1 MANLELSKANK
12 IKVLNSFP
20 SSFVGKEG
28 DLIISKISGKGKYLC
43 AKVGGTWFAADKLNE
58 LNRLTTP
65 KMSDLTVNSLKAGRL
80 SILNK
85 PVGGEIDL
93 SAGDL
98 LLDVAGDITLDAD
111 GGDLYF
117 KDNGTTLMQLSAN
130 EIDIPSGNLT
140 LDVAGDIVLDADGGD
155 LYFKDNDIT
164 LMQFSANEIDI
175 PSGDLT
181 VDVAGDIK
189 LDAGGLDISFLAGG
203 TAYLEWNAS
212 GTLTMKSPADVDDVF
227 TITVGVNGNVQM
239 TTIDDGGENAHL
251 TLHPDGDVKLTPETG
266 IMYLYDQDN
275 DDDYAKF
282 TVGTHGDLTLTTV
295 DAAAAAAHITLFPD
309 GDLILDPASQKIII
323 NPTDK
328 LYFDG
333 GTDTS
338 IHESSADVL
347 AIHVGGDLMM
357 QLSEK
362 GTDGNE
368 ISFGQSCVGFTQ
380 QEPIYN
386 ATNTEVDFR
395 HSNKQNLTFG
405 GANITNLKIT
415 FPSVSG
421 NFVLLIKQDG
431 IGSRTITNYRVYEFD
446 ETTADGELAVKFAGG
461 SNPTLTTDANHVDIL
476 SFYWDADNE
485 IAYGVATLDFQF

>member
-98 LLDVAGDITLDAD
+98 LLDVAGDIILDAD

-130 EIDIPSGNLT
+130 EIDIPSGDLT
-140 LDVAGDIVLDADGGD
+140 LDVAGDITLDAYGKQINFAYNGITYA
-155 LYFKDNDIT
+155 LYDINADNFTIKNTTNVNDYFNINVGTEGATT
-164 LMQFSANEIDI
+164 LS
-175 PSGDLT
+175 T
-181 VDVAGDIK
+181 VD
-189 LDAGGLDISFLAGG
+189 
-203 TAYLEWNAS
+203 
-212 GTLTMKSPADVDDVF
+212 AD
-227 TITVGVNGNVQM
+227 TTVG
-239 TTIDDGGENAHL
+239 HL
-251 TLHPDGDVKLTPETG
+251 TL
-266 IMYLYDQDN
+266 Q
-275 DDDYAKF
+275 
-282 TVGTHGDLTLTTV
+282 
-295 DAAAAAAHITLFPD
+295 PD
-309 GDLILDPASQKIII
+309 GDLILDAGSQKVYL
-323 NPTDK
+323 PTGDK
-328 LYFDG
+328 FYFDG
-333 GTDTS
+333 GGDTY
-338 IHESSADVL
+338 IHENSADSLRLFVGDVAL
-347 AIHVGGDLMM
+347 LSLTEAGGGTSDKVSIPAETGFYFDGGSNTYIHEQAADVMRLVVGGDTMI

-362 GTDGNE
+362 GDDGNE
-368 ISFGQSCVGFTQ
+368 ISFGSSCAGFTQ
-380 QEPIYN
+380 LEPTYN
-386 ATNTEVDFR
+386 SVLTNVDFR
-395 HSNKQNLTFG
+395 HSNKQHLTFG
-405 GANITNLKIT
+405 AGNITNVSMY
-415 FPSVSG
+415 FPLVSG
-421 NFVLLIKQDG
+421 NFQLLIKQDG
-431 IGSRTITNYRVYEFD
+431 TGSRTITNYRVYEFD
-446 ETTADGELAVKFAGG
+446 ESLADGENAVKFAGG